1 MDIRPL
7 DREEYAG
14 YSFHVEYTTAWYYDV
29 DIRENGFLLERRP
42 FPAPERRSFSDTLFS
57 KWLEDPVAFGAFEG
71 KTLLGF
77 IEGSPEAWH
86 NVFRISNIY
95 LSEACR
101 GRGIGSALMTRMLAW
116 ARERTACRGVVLE
129 TQTCNDPAIRF
140 YRKRGFHLSRIDV
153 REYANDDAA
162 RKEVRIDLFLPLERT

>member
-57 KWLEDPVAFGAFEG
+57 EWLEDPVAFGAF
-71 KTLLGF
+71 
-77 IEGSPEAWH
+77 
-86 NVFRISNIY
+86 
-95 LSEACR
+95 
-101 GRGIGSALMTRMLAW
+101 
-116 ARERTACRGVVLE
+116 
-129 TQTCNDPAIRF
+129 
-140 YRKRGFHLSRIDV
+140 
-153 REYANDDAA
+153 
-162 RKEVRIDLFLPLERT
+162 